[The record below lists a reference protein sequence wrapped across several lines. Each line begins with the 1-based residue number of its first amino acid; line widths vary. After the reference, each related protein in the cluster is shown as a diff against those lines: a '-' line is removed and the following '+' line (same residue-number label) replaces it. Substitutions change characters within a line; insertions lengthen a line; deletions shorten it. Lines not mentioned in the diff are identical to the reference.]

1 MDSFVFGHDSCSRG
15 LRPLILNNAAPLTSY
30 VRQPLTKRE
39 REKKKNWVRVL
50 TGSTS
55 LVDGSQSF

>member
-1 MDSFVFGHDSCSRG
+1 MDSFVFRHDSCSRG

-39 REKKKNWVRVL
+39 KKNKNWVRDL
-50 TGSTS
+50 TGSTN

>member
-1 MDSFVFGHDSCSRG
+1 MDSFVFRHDSCSRG

-39 REKKKNWVRVL
+39 KKNKNWVRDL
-50 TGSTS
+50 TGSTN
-55 LVDGSQSF
+55 LVDGSRSF

>member
-1 MDSFVFGHDSCSRG
+1 MDYFVFRHDSCSRG

-39 REKKKNWVRVL
+39 KKNKNWVRDL
-50 TGSTS
+50 TGSTN

>member
-1 MDSFVFGHDSCSRG
+1 MDYFVFRHDSCGRG
-15 LRPLILNNAAPLTSY
+15 LRPLILNNAAPLTYY

-39 REKKKNWVRVL
+39 KNKKNWVRVL
-50 TGSTS
+50 TGSTN